1 MSRFRAATLAC
12 LLGGAAMALVA
23 PGPWKWRLIAGLAFF
38 YLILVGVGA
47 TFIQLAFFGP
57 AICRGRPGQNR
68 VSLTFDDGPDPR
80 GTPLI
85 LDLLDRFHIKAAFFV
100 IGDRAGQYPDLV
112 RRTAARGH
120 LVGNHS
126 QRHLWWGNFL
136 GSGGLYREIQTTQ
149 SALHDLLGTAP
160 SYFRSPMG
168 FTNPHLQ
175 GVLQRLG
182 LTLVGWD
189 VRGLD
194 QRASSPEKVIRRLL
208 RGVRDGSII
217 LLHDGGG
224 DPQQLAAVV
233 QEAVQALEAR
243 GFTFVRLDELIGE
256 PV

>member
-1 MSRFRAATLAC
+1 
-12 LLGGAAMALVA
+12 
-23 PGPWKWRLIAGLAFF
+23 
-38 YLILVGVGA
+38 
-47 TFIQLAFFGP
+47 
-57 AICRGRPGQNR
+57 
-68 VSLTFDDGPDPR
+68 
-80 GTPLI
+80 
-85 LDLLDRFHIKAAFFV
+85 
-100 IGDRAGQYPDLV
+100 
-112 RRTAARGH
+112 
-120 LVGNHS
+120 
-126 QRHLWWGNFL
+126 
-136 GSGGLYREIQTTQ
+136 
-149 SALHDLLGTAP
+149 
-160 SYFRSPMG
+160 MG